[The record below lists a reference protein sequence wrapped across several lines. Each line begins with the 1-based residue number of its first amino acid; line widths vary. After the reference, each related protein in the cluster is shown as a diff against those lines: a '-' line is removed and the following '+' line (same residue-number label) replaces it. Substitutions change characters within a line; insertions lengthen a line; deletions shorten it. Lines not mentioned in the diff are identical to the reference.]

1 MNQFKGMENH
11 INFVKSAIEKYKVRK
26 DKLLFVV
33 KITMEQYANLSD
45 ELSAEKGW
53 LTYPIM
59 IDDVKVL

>member
-1 MNQFKGMENH
+1 MENN
-11 INFVKSAIEKYKVRK
+11 INFMKSAIEKYKARK
-26 DKLLFVV
+26 DKLPLL
-33 KITMEQYANLSD
+33 KISMEQYANLSD

>member
-11 INFVKSAIEKYKVRK
+11 INFVKSAIEKYKARK
-26 DKLLFVV
+26 DKLPLL
-33 KITMEQYANLSD
+33 KISMEQYANLSD